1 MRMKGRAEQEGV
13 GGGAELGE
21 AGQGEDHRPEVP
33 GPVDC
38 QGPRAAVSLCP
49 LPGVCPGGNQGRL
62 SNAHGAGGKTLGEG
76 ASVSAGNRTVTHTEI
91 STLALRGTPLAR
103 PGGGECGACGLEK
116 VGFSLT
122 EGGRERW
129 DGAASKAHSLE

>member
-13 GGGAELGE
+13 WGKLGE

-49 LPGVCPGGNQGRL
+49 LLGVCPGGNQGRL

-91 STLALRGTPLAR
+91 STL
-103 PGGGECGACGLEK
+103 C
-116 VGFSLT
+116 
-122 EGGRERW
+122 GGRPWPGPGEVSAVHAGWRRW
-129 DGAASKAHSLE
+129 GFL